1 MGTMPSGPVTV
12 FGGSGFLGRRI
23 VECLAAAGCGVRVA
37 VRHPERASFREGGIG
52 REGGGRRGG
61 RDSRDGHED
70 GSGRDA
76 GSGRIEVVRADVWDE
91 PTVARAVKGAASVIN
106 TVGHYVEKRGATFDA
121 IHGRG
126 AFHVARQAKE
136 AGAGRLVH
144 ISGLGADPGSD
155 SPYVRARG
163 IGEGLVTDAFDGVT
177 ILRPSVIFGPGDAF
191 VNKLAAMGRQA
202 PVLPLFGTGRTRLQP
217 VYVGDVAEACARA
230 LADPSTQGRVYEL
243 GGPRVYAYVELV
255 RLVLDR
261 AGARTALVPVPFLA
275 WDVIAATLSLLPS
288 PPLTRDQVKLMKRD
302 NVVGREA
309 LTLADLG
316 IRPVA
321 FEEVLPD
328 CIAVAPS

>member
-1 MGTMPSGPVTV
+1 MTAGPVTV

-23 VECLAAAGCGVRVA
+23 VECLAAEGNDVRVA
-37 VRHPERASFREGGIG
+37 VRHPERASFREGQNG
-52 REGGGRRGG
+52 RDGGGRRRG
-61 RDSRDGHED
+61 RDSRGGHED
-70 GSGRDA
+70 GSDHVA

-91 PTVARAVKGAASVIN
+91 PTVVRAVEGAASVIN

-126 AFHVARQAKE
+126 ALYVARRAKE

-163 IGEGLVTDAFDGVT
+163 IGENLVREAFDGVT

-202 PVLPLFGTGRTRLQP
+202 PVLPLFGTGGTRLQP
-217 VYVGDVAEACARA
+217 VFVGDVAEACARA
-230 LADPSTQGRVYEL
+230 LADPATQGRVYEL
-243 GGPRVYAYVELV
+243 GGPRVYPYRELV
-255 RLVLDR
+255 RLILNQV
-261 AGARTALVPVPFLA
+261 GARTALVPLPFLA
-275 WDVIAATLSLLPS
+275 WDVLACGLALLPS

-309 LTLADLG
+309 LILSDLG
-316 IRPVA
+316 IRPVPL
-321 FEEVLPD
+321 EEALPD
-328 CIAVAPS
+328 CIGAAPT